1 MNVNSTLSSELTNDF
16 GAPQGS
22 ILGLLLFLIFINDLL
37 LHNKTGNMSLF
48 ADDST
53 ISVRDKN
60 LEILKKKI
68 QNEADNFDN

>member
-1 MNVNSTLSSELTNDF
+1 MF
-16 GAPQGS
+16 
-22 ILGLLLFLIFINDLL
+22 LL
-37 LHNKTGNMSLF
+37 

-68 QNEADNFDN
+68 QNEADNFGNWCCHNHMIVNTDKNQRNPSYNTCKAEQTYW